1 MVVAAFAT
9 MLSVG
14 ASSAEAASSLVERAC
29 ARDVKALCGSVK
41 PGGGARKA
49 CVEQHFSKLS
59 VECQI
64 AIVKAAA
71 VGRACKADAKKFCSE
86 VRPGANGV
94 AKCLDSH
101 VAQVSQ
107 SCAEALARIEGEI
120 R

>member
-1 MVVAAFAT
+1 MAVAAFAA

-29 ARDVKALCGSVK
+29 SRDVKALCGSVK

-59 VECQI
+59 VDCQI

-94 AKCLDSH
+94 ARCLGAH

-107 SCAEALARIEGEI
+107 SCAEALGRIEGEI